1 MPPVRCQRCHR
12 QDALEKDGAPALLS
26 LFEEV
31 EGYFCAACVL
41 DLQRPHNDRLRR
53 SIAERAPALTA
64 ADLQAVPDQMLKFT
78 VCLPIPGLP
87 GRPPAQPPRG
97 QPH

>member
-12 QDALEKDGAPALLS
+12 QDALEKNGAPALLR
-26 LFEEV
+26 LFEDV

-41 DLQRPHNDRLRR
+41 DLQRPHNAHLRR
-53 SIAERAPALTA
+53 SIAERAPALTE
-64 ADLQAVPDQMLKFT
+64 ADLAAVPDQMLKFT

-87 GRPPAQPPRG
+87 ADPPVQPSRHKPR
-97 QPH
+97 